1 MATTYTVKWG
11 DTLSAI
17 AARYNT
23 TVNTLVKLNNI
34 ENPDYIVVGQ
44 VLTLSGTTTTTATKN
59 VSSKAKI
66 TVFGLQ
72 TNTTNVVYAVWS
84 WDKSNTDGY
93 QVKWEYN
100 TGDRTWFVGN
110 DSTVTNKQCTY
121 SAPSNAI
128 SVRFRVKPVSKT
140 KGDDGKTRY
149 WTAAWSDTKSYSFG
163 NNPPTTPS
171 KPSIS
176 IEGTKLSTTLTDLE
190 STNASIIQFDVAKDD
205 SPSFK
210 LEKVKVSETSSV
222 TYECTV
228 NLGSKYKVRCRAYK
242 NNAYSDW
249 SAWSN
254 EETTVP
260 ATPSEITECRVGS
273 DDKSIIAKWTA
284 STTATS
290 YDVQY
295 TTTKSDFN
303 SDTPT
308 DINSITVN
316 TNSCTITNV
325 ESGKEYYIRVRAKN
339 TKGESE
345 WTASSSTALG
355 TGPTAP
361 TTWSSSVS
369 AVVGEPMTLYW
380 THNSE
385 DGSDATYA
393 DLDLYVGGVKR
404 VIPTFDYTKDDGT
417 VETEDTKSYTLD
429 TSEYEEGAQIQWRV
443 RTAGATKTFGE
454 WSVLRTIDIYS
465 QPELE
470 LIVADV
476 NGNTYSSHGI
486 ATETSFTLTTFP
498 MYITA
503 SAGPDLQSA
512 IGYHISVIANEEYS
526 TIDNIGNVDIVNE
539 GEEVYS
545 QHFDTLDEA
554 SPNSFSL
561 DLSAGDLNL
570 DPDSSYTIKCVVTM
584 NSGLS
589 AQASMIFLVSWDE
602 TDLLVNAEVTID
614 DSNYTAII
622 KPYCKD
628 ENDAYVDDVLLFVYR
643 REFDGKLTEIASDI
657 INGDE
662 IYVTDPHPAL
672 DYARYRII
680 AMSKTTGAISYSD
693 IPGCY
698 VGGKAVI
705 IQWEEEWKNFDV
717 SEEGIE
723 EPSWSGSMLRLSY
736 NIDVTNKYK
745 PDVSLIEYIGREQPV
760 SYYGTQRGETATW
773 NMVVP
778 KTDIETIYALRRLAK
793 WMGNVYVREPSGS
806 GYWANVAVGFNIKH
820 LDTTV
825 PVTLTIARV
834 EGGV

>member
-11 DTLSAI
+11 DTLTGI
-17 AARYNT
+17 AAKYNT

-34 ENPDYIVVGQ
+34 ANPDYIVVGQ
-44 VLTLSGTTTTTATKN
+44 VLTISGTATTTKKN
-59 VSSKAKI
+59 NTSKAKI

-72 TNTTNVVYAVWS
+72 TNTTNVVYAVWT
-84 WDKSNTDGY
+84 WDKSNTDKY

-100 TGDRTWFVGN
+100 TGDKTWFVGN
-110 DSTVTNKQCTY
+110 ESTVTNKQCTY

-140 KGDDGKTRY
+140 KNNDGKTYY
-149 WTAAWSDTKSYSFG
+149 WTASWSDTKSYAFA
-163 NNPPTTPS
+163 NNPPTTPP

-176 IEGTKLSTTLTDLE
+176 IEGTKLSTTLNDLE
-190 STNASIIQFDVAKDD
+190 SVNASIIQFDVAKDG

-210 LEKVKVSETSSV
+210 LEKVNVSKTSSV

-228 NLGSKYKVRCRAYK
+228 KIGSKYKVRCRACK
-242 NNAYSDW
+242 NNIYSDW

-254 EETTVP
+254 EDTTVP

-273 DDKSIIAKWTA
+273 DDTSIIAKWSA

-290 YDVQY
+290 YEVQY
-295 TTTKSDFN
+295 TLTKSDFS
-303 SDTPT
+303 SDTPA
-308 DINSITVN
+308 NVQSITVK

-339 TKGESE
+339 SKGESE

-355 TGPTAP
+355 TGPAAP

-380 THNSE
+380 EHNSE
-385 DGSDATYA
+385 DGSNATYA
-393 DLDLYVGGVKR
+393 DLDLYVGGVKK
-404 VIPTFDYTKDDGT
+404 VVPTFDYTKDDGT
-417 VETEDTKSYTLD
+417 VETENTKSYTLD
-429 TSEYEEGAQIQWRV
+429 TSSYDEGAQIQWRV
-443 RTAGATKTFGE
+443 RTAGVTKAFGE
-454 WSVLRTIDIYS
+454 WSVLRTIDIYA

-470 LIVADV
+470 LMISDV
-476 NGNTYSSHGI
+476 KGTTYSSKGI
-486 ATETSFTLTTFP
+486 ATETSFTLETFP
-498 MYITA
+498 IHITA
-503 SAGPDLQSA
+503 AAGPDLQSA

-526 TIDNIGNVDIVNE
+526 TVDNLGNADIVNE
-539 GEEVYS
+539 GEVIYS
-545 QHFDTLDEA
+545 QHFDTLSEA

-570 DPDSSYTIKCVVTM
+570 DSDISYTISCVVTM

-589 AQASMIFLVSWDE
+589 AEASMIFLVSWEDV
-602 TDLLVNAEVTID
+602 DQMVNAEITID
-614 DSNYTAII
+614 DANYTATI

-628 ENDAYVDDVLLFVYR
+628 ENDAYVEDVLLFVYR
-643 REFDGKLTEIASDI
+643 REFDGKLTKIASDI
-657 INGDE
+657 VNGDE

-680 AMSKTTGAISYSD
+680 AMSKTTGAVSYSD

-698 VGGKAVI
+698 VGEKAVI
-705 IQWEEEWKNFDV
+705 IQWDEEWKNFDV
-717 SEEGIE
+717 TDDTE
-723 EPSWSGSMLRLSY
+723 EPSWSGSLLRLPY
-736 NIDVTNKYK
+736 NIDITNKYK
-745 PDVSLIEYIGREQPV
+745 PDVALVEYIGREHPV
-760 SYYGTQRGETATW
+760 SYYGTQLGESPTW
-773 NMVVP
+773 NVAIP
-778 KTDIETIYALRRLAK
+778 KTDVETIYSLRRLAK
-793 WMGNVYVREPSGS
+793 WMGDVYVREPSGS
-806 GYWANVAVGFNIKH
+806 GYWANVTVGFSTKH
-820 LDTTV
+820 LDTTI

-834 EGGV
+834 EGGI

>member
-11 DTLSAI
+11 DTLTGI
-17 AARYNT
+17 AAKYNT

-34 ENPDYIVVGQ
+34 ANPDYIVVGQ
-44 VLTLSGTTTTTATKN
+44 VLTISGTATTTKKN
-59 VSSKAKI
+59 NTSKAKI

-72 TNTTNVVYAVWS
+72 TNTTNMVYAVWT
-84 WDKSNTDGY
+84 WDKSNTDKY

-100 TGDRTWFVGN
+100 TGDKTWFVGSE
-110 DSTVTNKQCTY
+110 STVTNKQCTY

-140 KGDDGKTRY
+140 KNNDGKTYY
-149 WTAAWSDTKSYSFG
+149 WTASWSDTKSYAFA
-163 NNPPTTPS
+163 NNPPTTPP
-171 KPSIS
+171 KPNIS

-190 STNASIIQFDVAKDD
+190 SVNASIIQFDVAKDG

-210 LEKVKVSETSSV
+210 LEKVNVSKTSSV
-222 TYECTV
+222 RYECTV
-228 NLGSKYKVRCRAYK
+228 KIGSKYKVRCRAYK
-242 NNAYSDW
+242 NNVYSDW

-254 EETTVP
+254 EDTTVP

-273 DDKSIIAKWTA
+273 DDTSIIAKWSA

-290 YDVQY
+290 YEVQY
-295 TTTKSDFN
+295 TPTKSDFS
-303 SDTPT
+303 SDTPA
-308 DINSITVN
+308 NVQNITVE

-339 TKGESE
+339 SKGESE

-355 TGPTAP
+355 TGPAAP

-380 THNSE
+380 EHNSE
-385 DGSDATYA
+385 DGSNATYA
-393 DLDLYVGGVKR
+393 DLDLYVGGVKK
-404 VIPTFDYTKDDGT
+404 VVPTFDYTKDDGT
-417 VETEDTKSYTLD
+417 VETENTKSYTLD
-429 TSEYEEGAQIQWRV
+429 TSNYDEGAQIQWRV
-443 RTAGATKTFGE
+443 RTAGVTKTFGE
-454 WSVLRTIDIYS
+454 WSVLRTIDIYA

-470 LIVADV
+470 LMISDI
-476 NGNTYSSHGI
+476 NGTTYSSKGI
-486 ATETSFTLTTFP
+486 ATETSFTLETFP
-498 MYITA
+498 IHITA

-526 TIDNIGNVDIVNE
+526 TVDNLGNADIVNE
-539 GEEVYS
+539 GEVIYS
-545 QHFDTLDEA
+545 QHFDTLSEA
-554 SPNSFSL
+554 SPNSFSI

-570 DPDSSYTIKCVVTM
+570 DSDISYTISCVVTM

-589 AQASMIFLVSWDE
+589 AEASMIFLVSWEDV
-602 TDLLVNAEVTID
+602 DQMVNAEITID
-614 DSNYTAII
+614 DTNYTATI

-628 ENDAYVDDVLLFVYR
+628 ENDAYVEDVLLFVYR

-657 INGDE
+657 VNGDE

-680 AMSKTTGAISYSD
+680 AMSKTTGAVSYSD

-698 VGGKAVI
+698 VGEKAVI
-705 IQWEEEWKNFDV
+705 IQWDEEWKNFDV
-717 SEEGIE
+717 TDDTE
-723 EPSWSGSMLRLSY
+723 EPSWSGSLLRLPY
-736 NIDVTNKYK
+736 NIDIANKYK
-745 PDVSLIEYIGREQPV
+745 PDVALIEYIGREHPV
-760 SYYGTQRGETATW
+760 SYYGTQLGESPTW
-773 NMVVP
+773 NVTIP
-778 KTDIETIYALRRLAK
+778 KTDVETIYALRRLAK
-793 WMGNVYVREPSGS
+793 WMGDVYVREPSGS
-806 GYWANVAVGFNIKH
+806 GYWANVTVGFNTKH
-820 LDTTV
+820 LDTTI

-834 EGGV
+834 EGGM